1 MSGAPEAGRL
11 VPRALYRI
19 SYREA
24 LQAMILDAMV
34 MGVQIPDD
42 MPVDTPEHVKMAIV
56 CMGRLTRR

>member
-1 MSGAPEAGRL
+1 M
-11 VPRALYRI
+11 PRALYRV

-56 CMGRLTRR
+56 CMDRLTRR